1 MSGSEALDTGLARL
15 AAALGVEVGDSSLW
29 RRALTHSSWVHEHPE
44 DGPDYERL
52 EFLGDAL
59 LAAAAA
65 DILVESR
72 PDADEGELSFLRSWI
87 VRRDQLADWA
97 STLPVE
103 GLLRL
108 GRGASRLDD
117 AGRRSILADVAEAL
131 LAVVHREGGYE
142 AVRRVVAGGPAA
154 NVPDYDSARAEHEP
168 KSVLQER
175 LAATGQGAPVYE
187 LVGREDEGFRV
198 RVRWGATGNAV
209 AEGRN
214 RREAESAAARR
225 ALDTLD
231 RVAEARA

>member
-1 MSGSEALDTGLARL
+1 MSGPAGRSAGLDDL
-15 AAALGVEVGDSSLW
+15 AAALGVEVGDPSLW

-65 DILVESR
+65 DILVELR
-72 PDADEGELSFLRSWI
+72 PDASEGELSFLRSWI
-87 VRRDQLADWA
+87 VRRDRLADWA
-97 STLPVE
+97 STLPID

-108 GRGASRLDD
+108 GRGASRLDQ
-117 AGRRSILADVAEAL
+117 AGRRRILADVAEAI
-131 LAVVHREGGYE
+131 LAVVHCEGGYE

-154 NVPDYDSARAEHEP
+154 NIPDYDSARAEHEP

-175 LAATGQGAPVYE
+175 LAASGLGAPVYE
-187 LVGREDEGFRV
+187 LLGRDDESFRV

-231 RVAEARA
+231 RIADARA